1 MDSASPIA
9 ICIGLFIS
17 FLITVAYVYCEW
29 LFGYWKRKN
38 VPHKKS
44 TSLIYGSI
52 GKLFKAEVS
61 QGYFFKDIYD
71 SFHGEPFVGFYEFQ
85 RPSLLLRDP
94 EIVKKVLAENFN
106 SFHKNGLYVNEKE
119 DNFFNRNPFVLT
131 GTRWKEA
138 RSKLTQTLTVNK
150 LKFIPE
156 SISKMYP
163 SMKTFLDE
171 TEDNIEAYE
180 FGTNITSGMAASWSW
195 GIEDSGFSKTKSYVR
210 EIAQKFVDMFIGTT
224 FSMQLI
230 HINPWFAPLF
240 KPSIVSHETGF
251 FNDLTKKSLE
261 MLIST
266 GNNSSPCVLNSLRQ
280 TRLKSG
286 QTDDELMNNEV
297 IEDLSGVVAAFYFD
311 AYETTARAMS
321 FLLYTL
327 AQYPDVQ
334 RRLRDEVTK
343 LPKEQL
349 TLDEVQKLPYM
360 EMVFSEVLRLY
371 PPATFLRKK
380 CTQDCQLG
388 GLKVE
393 AGSHII
399 IPILAMHKDADIY
412 PEPEKFDPERF
423 SEENKNDR
431 HPYAYIP
438 FGSGPRMCPG
448 MRFAISL
455 IKVVISLLL
464 QDYEILPPKN
474 EDFKPINPSASGILL
489 VPDAPLKL
497 HIAKLKK

>member
-1 MDSASPIA
+1 MDSGNPIL
-9 ICIGLFIS
+9 ICIGLLIS

-29 LFGYWKRKN
+29 LYGYWKRKN
-38 VPHKKS
+38 VPHEKA
-44 TSLIYGSI
+44 TSIIYGSI
-52 GKLFKAEVS
+52 RKIFKAEES
-61 QGYFFKDIYD
+61 QGIFFKDIYD
-71 SFHGEPFVGFYEFQ
+71 SFPGEPFVGFYEFQ

-94 EIVKKVLAENFN
+94 EVVKKVLTENFN
-106 SFHKNGLYVNEKE
+106 SFHKNGVYTNEKE
-119 DNFFNRNPFVLT
+119 DSFFSRNPFVLA
-131 GTRWKEA
+131 GAEWKEA
-138 RSKLTQTLTVNK
+138 RSKLTQALTVNK

-156 SISKMYP
+156 SVSKMYP

-171 TEDNIEAYE
+171 ANDNIEAYE
-180 FGTNITSGMAASWSW
+180 LGTNITSGMAASWSW
-195 GIEDSGFSKTKSYVR
+195 GIEDSGFTKTKSYVR
-210 EIAQKFVDMFIGTT
+210 EIAQKFVDVFIGTDS
-224 FSMQLI
+224 SMQLI
-230 HINPWFAPLF
+230 HINPWFTPLF
-240 KPSIVSHETGF
+240 RPTIVSQENGF
-251 FNDLTKKSLE
+251 FNDLTAKSLK

-266 GNNSSPCVLNSLRQ
+266 GNRNSPCILNSLRQ

-286 QTDDELMNNEV
+286 QTDDDLMKNDA
-297 IEDLSGVVAAFYFD
+297 IKDLSGVVASFYLD

-321 FLLYTL
+321 FLFYTL

-334 RRLRDEVTK
+334 SRLREEVKK
-343 LPKEQL
+343 LPKEQI
-349 TLDEVQKLPYM
+349 TLEEVQKLPYLD
-360 EMVFSEVLRLY
+360 MVFSEVLRMY

-380 CTQDCQLG
+380 CTQDCELSG
-388 GLKVE
+388 VKVE

-399 IPILAMHKDADIY
+399 LPILALHMDGDIY
-412 PEPEKFDPERF
+412 ADPEKFEPERF

-455 IKVVISLLL
+455 IKVITSFLL

-474 EDFKPINPSASGILL
+474 EELKPIKPSVSGVLL

-497 HIAKLKK
+497 HIAKLNK